1 MIIGTI
7 IEFLG
12 HFHPLLVHLPIGI
25 LLLGIGFDVLST
37 RPNFAHLKPV
47 ISLTYG
53 LGALSAWGSCAS
65 GYLLSLDGD
74 YAVNALQQHL
84 WSGIITAILGTLAWW
99 MSFNAATAAKTLRFR
114 PFLAG
119 ILLLSISV
127 SGHLGGSL
135 THGENYLF
143 ETATAKKVKARAP
156 IANVQEAAVYA
167 EVVAPIFAEKC
178 ETCHGAGKQKGKLRM
193 DGIDYLKKGGKS
205 KKPLLPDPSHS
216 GNGLVLTRM
225 LLPIEEDL
233 HMPPKQKPQ
242 LNTDENTLIAWW
254 IKAGASFDKKVKDL
268 PQSDAVKKA
277 LARLQNDA
285 KNADDTPPTDP
296 YSGIQA
302 KAADPG
308 AIKALNEHHVL
319 VLPIGQN
326 SNLLSANFVNA
337 GKITPELLQLL
348 EPIREQLVWVR
359 LSDAKLNDEALKT
372 IGQLPNL
379 TKLYLDHTAIS
390 DNGLKQLSGLKHLQF
405 LNLAGC
411 KISANGL
418 LQLKALP
425 KLQQLFLFECPIE
438 PAEWA
443 GLKQAF
449 PHAVLDS
456 GGYHLEKLMTDTA
469 MLKGPS
475 M

>member
-1 MIIGTI
+1 MVIFGTI

-37 RPNFAHLKPV
+37 RPNFEYLKPV

-53 LGALSAWGSCAS
+53 LGALSAWASCGS

-99 MSFNAATAAKTLRFR
+99 ISFNAATAIKTLRFR
-114 PFLAG
+114 PFFAI
-119 ILLLSISV
+119 ILLLSISI

-143 ETATAKKVKARAP
+143 ETATAKKVKTRAP

-193 DGIDYLKKGGKS
+193 DGIDFLKKGGKS
-205 KKPLLPDPSHS
+205 KKPLFPDASHP
-216 GNGLVLTRM
+216 GNGLVLTRVQ
-225 LLPIEEDL
+225 LPIEEDL

-254 IKAGASFDKKVKDL
+254 IKSGASFDKKVKDL

-277 LARLQNDA
+277 LERLQNATQSVDA
-285 KNADDTPPTDP
+285 APTDP
-296 YSGIQA
+296 YAGIQV
-302 KAADPG
+302 KAADPS
-308 AIKALNEHHVL
+308 AIKALNKHHVL
-319 VLPIGQN
+319 VLPVGQN

-348 EPIREQLVWVR
+348 QPIRQQLVWVR
-359 LSDAKLNDEALKT
+359 LSDAKLNDEALKV
-372 IGQLPNL
+372 IGELPNL
-379 TKLYLDHTAIS
+379 TKLYLDHTALS
-390 DNGLKQLSGLKHLQF
+390 DNGLNQLSGLKHLQF
-405 LNLAGC
+405 LNVAGC
-411 KISANGL
+411 KISAKGL

-425 KLQQLFLFECPIE
+425 KLRQVFLFECPIN

-456 GGYHLEKLMTDTA
+456 GGYHLEKLVTDTA
-469 MLKGPS
+469 MLKGP

>member
-1 MIIGTI
+1 MMIYGTI

-25 LLLGIGFDVLST
+25 LLLGIGFDVLSS
-37 RPNFAHLKPV
+37 RPNFGHLKPV

-53 LGALSAWGSCAS
+53 LGALSAWASCGS

-74 YAVNALQQHL
+74 YAVNALQQHQ

-99 MSFNAATAAKTLRFR
+99 MSFNASMATKTLRFR
-114 PFLAG
+114 PFFG
-119 ILLLSISV
+119 VILFLSLSI

-143 ETATAKKVKARAP
+143 ETTTAKKVKARVP
-156 IANVQEAAVYA
+156 IANVQEATVYA

-193 DGIDYLKKGGKS
+193 DGIEFLKKGGKS
-205 KKPLLPDPSHS
+205 KKPLFLDPSHP
-216 GNGLVLTRM
+216 GDGLVLTRVQ
-225 LLPIEEDL
+225 LPIEEDL

-242 LNTDENTLIAWW
+242 LNTDERTLLTWW
-254 IKAGASFDKKVKDL
+254 IKSGASFDKKVKDL
-268 PQSDAVKKA
+268 PQSDDVKKA
-277 LARLQNDA
+277 LARLQNA
-285 KNADDTPPTDP
+285 TKPADTKPSDP
-296 YSGIQA
+296 YASIQV
-302 KAADPG
+302 KAADPS
-308 AIKALNEHHVL
+308 AIKVLNENHVL
-319 VLPIGQN
+319 VLPVGQN

-337 GKITPELLQLL
+337 GTITPELLQLL
-348 EPIREQLVWVR
+348 QPIREQLVWVR
-359 LSDAKLNDEALKT
+359 LSDAKLTDEALKV

-379 TKLYLDHTAIS
+379 TKLYLDHTPLS
-390 DNGLKQLSGLKHLQF
+390 DNGLKHLSDLKHLQF

-411 KISANGL
+411 TISAKGL

-425 KLQQLFLFECPIE
+425 KLQQVFLFECPIE
-438 PAEWA
+438 PSEWV
-443 GLKQAF
+443 GLRQAF

-456 GGYHLEKLMTDTA
+456 GGYHLEKLVTDTA
-469 MLKGPS
+469 VLREPM
-475 M
+475 